1 LGQKLRDQLKLTQE
15 LDSHLLNKM
24 NEKLN
29 AKSNGDKSVLSPK
42 TCSTKSLPESLKS
55 LLDNVDNESISLL
68 SLSEILKL
76 KTHLNTHH
84 KGRNNN
90 NNSHSSKNS
99 NKNLLD
105 ASFENEK
112 NNLINEAHQLRD
124 LLGKLGQS
132 ENVEEEDWRAMI
144 VKAVANI
151 FQNQNEN
158 CLAELRSYII
168 NSAYL
173 DQEKQLTHIASKIDN
188 QNKFHQES
196 LSYLNSMDRQSLLDE
211 IKSFKEETAKLNE
224 EIGVFQQNERQF
236 KREFKLMEYAK
247 DAEAI
252 KGNDLKQ
259 SLNIEKTKCL
269 ELMDKLNQEKK
280 KTNSMQEQLCDLN
293 EEFVKI
299 KENLLAET
307 ENFKSV
313 W

>member
-1 LGQKLRDQLKLTQE
+1 
-15 LDSHLLNKM
+15 M
-24 NEKLN
+24 NEKL
-29 AKSNGDKSVLSPK
+29 KSNETSPK
-42 TCSTKSLPESLKS
+42 TASTKSLPESLKS
-55 LLDNVDNESISLL
+55 LLENVDNESLSLL
-68 SLSEILKL
+68 SLSEMLKL
-76 KTHLNTHH
+76 KTHLNTQP
-84 KGRNNN
+84 KTR
-90 NNSHSSKNS
+90 SSKHL
-99 NKNLLD
+99 NKTLLD

-112 NNLINEAHQLRD
+112 NNLINEAHQLRE
-124 LLGKLGQS
+124 LLGKLSQS
-132 ENVEEEDWRAMI
+132 ENLGDDWRANI

-151 FQNQNEN
+151 FQNEYEN
-158 CLAELRSYII
+158 CLAELRSFIL

-173 DQEKQLTHIASKIDN
+173 DQDKQLTHIAAKIDN
-188 QNKFHQES
+188 QTKFHQDS
-196 LSYLNSMDRQSLLDE
+196 LSRLNSMDRQSLLDE

-307 ENFKSV
+307 ENFKLV

>member
-1 LGQKLRDQLKLTQE
+1 
-15 LDSHLLNKM
+15 M
-24 NEKLN
+24 NEKL
-29 AKSNGDKSVLSPK
+29 KSNDNSSK
-42 TCSTKSLPESLKS
+42 TASTKSLPESLKS
-55 LLDNVDNESISLL
+55 LLENVDNESISLL

-76 KTHLNTHH
+76 KTHLNSHQ
-84 KGRNNN
+84 KSRS
-90 NNSHSSKNS
+90 NSSAKNL

-112 NNLINEAHQLRD
+112 NNLINEAHQLRE
-124 LLGKLGQS
+124 LLGKLSQN
-132 ENVEEEDWRAMI
+132 ENLGEDWRANI

-151 FQNQNEN
+151 FQNENEN

-188 QNKFHQES
+188 QTKFHQES

-293 EEFVKI
+293 EDFVKI